1 MFTRMSCFSWFYIQI
16 YSNVSFE
23 LRSCICSTVSLELVL
38 YPNSTFTRVSCLRW
52 FLCSPYI
59 YSSLFWVVLCMDRNS
74 NRVFLLCW
82 FLCAERTLTRVS
94 LDFCLRMYIYS
105 SVSFELVLCTVREFV
120 RCLFWTWFVYG
131 SYIYDGVSFD
141 LVLIVHLLEFLFCA
155 GFVSR
160 SYIYSSFSF
169 VLVLCPD
176 CTLTLVSIL
185 SWFVTKS
192 YIYSRDSLS
201 WFYVRIVHLLVCLFK
216 VVLYQLSRS

>member
-74 NRVFLLCW
+74 NRVFLLSW

-105 SVSFELVLCTVREFV
+105 SVSFELV
-120 RCLFWTWFVYG
+120 FVYG
-131 SYIYDGVSFD
+131 AYINSSVSWFLLTD
-141 LVLIVHLLEFLFCA
+141 VHLLECFFWA
-155 GFVSR
+155 GFVYR
-160 SYIYSSFSF
+160 SWI
-169 VLVLCPD
+169 C
-176 CTLTLVSIL
+176 
-185 SWFVTKS
+185 
-192 YIYSRDSLS
+192 
-201 WFYVRIVHLLVCLFK
+201 
-216 VVLYQLSRS
+216 